1 MASTVSSK
9 KRIRQNARR
18 RARNRW
24 RLKALRSALKDL
36 DDKIVHASYDEAKA
50 SFDKAAQLLDKT
62 ASKGVI
68 HKNLAARKK
77 SRLSA
82 KVKAMKK

>member
-1 MASTVSSK
+1 MASTVSAK
-9 KRIRQNARR
+9 KRIRQNATR

-24 RLKALRSALKDL
+24 RLKSLREALKDL
-36 DDKIVHASYDEAKA
+36 DDKIIHSSYDEAKA
-50 SFDKAAQLLDKT
+50 SYDKAAQLLDKT

-68 HKNLAARKK
+68 HKNTAARKK
-77 SRLSA
+77 SRMNA